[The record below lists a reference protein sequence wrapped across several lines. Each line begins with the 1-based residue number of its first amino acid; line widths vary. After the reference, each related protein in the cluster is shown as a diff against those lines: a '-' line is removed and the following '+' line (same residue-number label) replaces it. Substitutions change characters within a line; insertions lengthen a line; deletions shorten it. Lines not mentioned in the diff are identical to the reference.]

1 MHFSNSTIGRLKWE
15 SVGQMHIFTYT
26 YTYSSTTDTYKDKG
40 SECRALVRIDKP
52 GRFKSRLNIQGCMD
66 GSG

>member
-26 YTYSSTTDTYKDKG
+26 YTYSSTTDTYKDKEVSVG
-40 SECRALVRIDKP
+40 HW
-52 GRFKSRLNIQGCMD
+52 
-66 GSG
+66 